1 MLIFSSAVGSFKMHV
16 LFHICSDCGRA
27 IPGLAKGAVTKR
39 LFVTS
44 GTGEKL
50 TGICVYF
57 IRLKTD
63 VNLSIKNIA
72 EVKYISFVLVNFYQ
86 NGLT

>member
-1 MLIFSSAVGSFKMHV
+1 MAHL
-16 LFHICSDCGRA
+16 DCGRV

-63 VNLSIKNIA
+63 INISIKNIT
-72 EVKYISFVLVNFYQ
+72 EVKICKPYE
-86 NGLT
+86 

>member
-1 MLIFSSAVGSFKMHV
+1 M
-16 LFHICSDCGRA
+16 
-27 IPGLAKGAVTKR
+27 PGVAKGAITKR

-57 IRLKTD
+57 IRLKTEI
-63 VNLSIKNIA
+63 NLSIKNIA
-72 EVKYISFVLVNFYQ
+72 EVKLFKVM
-86 NGLT
+86 